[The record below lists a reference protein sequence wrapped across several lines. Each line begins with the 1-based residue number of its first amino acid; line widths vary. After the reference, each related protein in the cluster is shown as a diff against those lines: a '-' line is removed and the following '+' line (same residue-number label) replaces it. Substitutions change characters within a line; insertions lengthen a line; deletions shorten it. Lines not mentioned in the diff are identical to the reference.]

1 MLSREDFYMI
11 KQMRQQGAY
20 IVDIATQIGCSER
33 TVRRY
38 LKYPEPPARKT
49 RHKMVKLKP
58 FMDYIDMRLAENV
71 WNSEVIFAEIKAMG
85 YTGGRSMLRYYIQPK
100 RKMRPSKRTVR
111 FETQPGYQL
120 QHDWGEVEVEV
131 AGQRCKVNFAVNTL
145 GFSRSFHVFAA
156 PKQDA
161 EHTYESLVRAFR
173 YFGGCVKTVLVDNQ
187 KAAVL
192 KNNNGKVV
200 FNSGFLLLADHYN
213 FLPRACRPR
222 RARTKGKVERMVKYL
237 KENFFVRYRRFDS
250 FTHVNQQLEQW
261 IADVADKRE
270 LRQFKETP
278 EQRFAL
284 EQEHLQPLPD
294 TDFDTSYFDIRHV
307 SWDSYIEVGGN
318 RYSVPEALCGQPVS
332 IRISLDDELR
342 IYSNEKLVASH
353 RLCSASSGWQT
364 VPEHH
369 APLWQQVSQVEHRPL
384 SAYEKGKVERMV
396 KYLKENFFVR
406 YRRFDSFTHVNQQLE
421 QWIADVADKREL
433 RQFKETPEQRF
444 ALEQEHLQPL
454 PDTDFDTS
462 YFDIRHVSWDS
473 YIEVGGNRYSVPE
486 ALCGQPVSI
495 RISLDDELRI
505 YSNEKLVASH
515 RLCSASSG
523 WQTVPEHHAPLW
535 QQVSQVEH
543 RPLSAYEELL

>member
-1 MLSREDFYMI
+1 MQREKPPEWREKQKGSRGI
-11 KQMRQQGAY
+11 
-20 IVDIATQIGCSER
+20 
-33 TVRRY
+33 RR
-38 LKYPEPPARKT
+38 
-49 RHKMVKLKP
+49 
-58 FMDYIDMRLAENV
+58 
-71 WNSEVIFAEIKAMG
+71 
-85 YTGGRSMLRYYIQPK
+85 
-100 RKMRPSKRTVR
+100 
-111 FETQPGYQL
+111 
-120 QHDWGEVEVEV
+120 
-131 AGQRCKVNFAVNTL
+131 GQRYRLVFQFPIRELLVQERDINGFAPLNW
-145 GFSRSFHVFAA
+145 
-156 PKQDA
+156 
-161 EHTYESLVRAFR
+161 Y
-173 YFGGCVKTVLVDNQ
+173 
-187 KAAVL
+187 
-192 KNNNGKVV
+192 NGKVV

-342 IYSNEKLVASH
+342 IYSNE
-353 RLCSASSGWQT
+353 R
-364 VPEHH
+364 
-369 APLWQQVSQVEHRPL
+369 
-384 SAYEKGKVERMV
+384 
-396 KYLKENFFVR
+396 
-406 YRRFDSFTHVNQQLE
+406 
-421 QWIADVADKREL
+421 
-433 RQFKETPEQRF
+433 
-444 ALEQEHLQPL
+444 
-454 PDTDFDTS
+454 
-462 YFDIRHVSWDS
+462 
-473 YIEVGGNRYSVPE
+473 
-486 ALCGQPVSI
+486 
-495 RISLDDELRI
+495 
-505 YSNEKLVASH
+505 LVASH

>member
-20 IVDIATQIGCSER
+20 IVDIATQVGCSER

-58 FMDYIDMRLAENV
+58 FMDYIDMRLAENI
-71 WNSEVIFAEIKAMG
+71 WNSEVILAEIKAMG

-120 QHDWGEVEVEV
+120 QHDWGEVELEV

-145 GFSRSFHVFAA
+145 GFSRRFHVFAA

-173 YFGGCVKTVLVDNQ
+173 YFGGSVKTVLVDNQ

-200 FNSGFLLLADHYN
+200 FNSGFLLLADHYD

-261 IADVADKRE
+261 MADVADKRE
-270 LRQFKETP
+270 LRQFRQTP

-284 EQEHLQPLPD
+284 EQEHLQPLPV
-294 TDFDTSYFDIRHV
+294 TDFDTSYFDSGYDQLYKSGRVTEAGCMAHARRKFYDVHV
-307 SWDSYIEVGGN
+307 RTPTAETT
-318 RYSVPEALCGQPVS
+318 EALRRFAELYAIEAEIRGSPAEERLAVRQERSLPLMESLNEWRQQQNETLSS
-332 IRISLDDELR
+332 ISGLKGAFNYLSNQWDVLNTFCHNGWVELDNNIAENALR
-342 IYSNEKLVASH
+342 LVALG
-353 RLCSASSGWQT
+353 RKNYLFVGSASG
-364 VPEHH
+364 
-369 APLWQQVSQVEHRPL
+369 
-384 SAYEKGKVERMV
+384 G
-396 KYLKENFFVR
+396 ENAALMYSLIVTCKLNGVDPQEWLR
-406 YRRFDSFTHVNQQLE
+406 YVISE
-421 QWIADVADKREL
+421 IADWPSNRVRDLMPWKAEL
-433 RQFKETPEQRF
+433 PR
-444 ALEQEHLQPL
+444 
-454 PDTDFDTS
+454 
-462 YFDIRHVSWDS
+462 
-473 YIEVGGNRYSVPE
+473 N
-486 ALCGQPVSI
+486 
-495 RISLDDELRI
+495 
-505 YSNEKLVASH
+505 
-515 RLCSASSG
+515 
-523 WQTVPEHHAPLW
+523 
-535 QQVSQVEH
+535 
-543 RPLSAYEELL
+543 